1 MNDIKS
7 KHKDNSEYSIIVLGQ
22 QGVDFFNNRGY
33 EIESSL
39 VDLPDQPSFKS
50 VQAIA
55 KHAIDLYSEE
65 NIDELTIYYS
75 HYVSVLENKP
85 TTKQV
90 LPLSQEDSSQG
101 HGQMSSY
108 EFEPDKESILS
119 VILPQYVESSRYYP
133 RCKSEACFYDCNEN
147 ASDNATELIDDLS
160 LEYNRARQAAITQQI
175 TEIVGGSAALNNKK
189 EEINMGIG
197 RVTQVMGPVIDV
209 RFEHNEVPDINN
221 AHIEVPKE
229 DGTLHLTLEVALQ
242 LGDDVVR
249 TIAMDST
256 DGVQRGME
264 VKNTGKDISVPVGDA
279 TLGRVFNVLG
289 ETIDLDEKIDDSVRR
304 DPIHRQAPGSMNYLQ
319 SRNLRNWY

>member
-1 MNDIKS
+1 MQDAITAVAGANSSSNHPMLKARDVKRSGYLIITSDKGLAGAYSTNVLKRLVNDIKA
-7 KHKDNSEYSIIVLGQ
+7 KHNDSSEYSIIVLGQ

-108 EFEPDKESILS
+108 EFE
-119 VILPQYVESSRYYP
+119 
-133 RCKSEACFYDCNEN
+133 
-147 ASDNATELIDDLS
+147 
-160 LEYNRARQAAITQQI
+160 
-175 TEIVGGSAALNNKK
+175 
-189 EEINMGIG
+189 
-197 RVTQVMGPVIDV
+197 
-209 RFEHNEVPDINN
+209 
-221 AHIEVPKE
+221 
-229 DGTLHLTLEVALQ
+229 LT
-242 LGDDVVR
+242 
-249 TIAMDST
+249 
-256 DGVQRGME
+256 
-264 VKNTGKDISVPVGDA
+264 KN
-279 TLGRVFNVLG
+279 LF
-289 ETIDLDEKIDDSVRR
+289 
-304 DPIHRQAPGSMNYLQ
+304 
-319 SRNLRNWY
+319 